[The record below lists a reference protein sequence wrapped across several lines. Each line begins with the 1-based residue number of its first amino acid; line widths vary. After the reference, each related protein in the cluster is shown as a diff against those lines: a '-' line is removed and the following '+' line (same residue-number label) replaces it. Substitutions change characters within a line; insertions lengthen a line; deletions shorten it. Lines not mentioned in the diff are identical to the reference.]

1 MKSQLT
7 ATKIKVVGIGGSGC
21 NAISRMKASGARGVE
36 LIAINSDAQDLEDSK
51 ADKKIRI
58 GKKLTRGLGT
68 GMDPE
73 VGKKA
78 ILEQKEEVEK
88 VLKDSDMVF
97 ITCGEGG
104 GTGTGAAPIVAK
116 IAQDNEAL
124 TVAVVTKPFSFEG
137 AQRKRTAT
145 KGLKKLKKEVDTL
158 VVIPNDKVAELCED
172 NATLEEAFWKADD
185 ILRQAVTGI
194 SELVVGS
201 GIVNVDFAD
210 IKTVMKDSGRALF
223 GVGTAEGENRA
234 EKAVRKAINSPFLDY
249 SIEKAEGALFSV
261 SGKDVALFEINEIAS
276 ILNEK
281 LSSKAKLIFGAVEDQ
296 DLKEGELKV
305 TVIATGF

>member
-1 MKSQLT
+1 MKEQPT
-7 ATKIKVVGIGGSGC
+7 ATKIKVIGIGGSGC
-21 NAISRMKASGARGVE
+21 NAVSRMESSGVRGVE
-36 LIAINSDAQDLEDSK
+36 LIAINSDAQDLEESK

-58 GKKLTRGLGT
+58 GKELTRGLGT

-73 VGKKA
+73 VGRKA
-78 ILEQKEEVEK
+78 ALEQEDEMIEAVEDAD
-88 VLKDSDMVF
+88 LVF
-97 ITCGEGG
+97 VTFGAGG
-104 GTGTGAAPIVAK
+104 GTGTGAAPIIAK
-116 IAQDNEAL
+116 AAQDNGAL

-158 VVIPNDKVAELCED
+158 VIIPNDKVAELCEED
-172 NATLEEAFWKADD
+172 ATLEQAFWKADD

-210 IKTVMKDSGRALF
+210 IKTVMENAGKALF
-223 GVGTAEGENRA
+223 GVGSAEGENRA
-234 EKAVRKAINSPFLDY
+234 EKAVKKAINSPFLDY
-249 SIEKAEGALFSV
+249 SIKKADGALFSV
-261 SGKDVALFEINEIAS
+261 SGKDVALSEINEIAS

-281 LSSKAKLIFGAVEDQ
+281 LSSKAKLIFGAIEDE
-296 DLKEGELKV
+296 DLKKGELKV